1 MYLNI
6 KLRDFCIVQ
15 FALVTALVIL
25 GLIAY
30 IFRDSVLDLSGTLY
44 RLLDVGEEKSLPT
57 YFSTLNLLFSSILIY
72 IIYQYEKANTL
83 RGYPYWLFLSLLFL
97 SLSFDEF
104 ASIHE
109 EFARVYNIL
118 VKKNIL
124 YPVLETHG
132 WIVFGV
138 AFVLIVAL
146 ALIPFLRNLPKDTRR
161 YFLISGFVFV
171 TGAIGFEFV
180 GAMMLKTKFV
190 KSPNE
195 LAYLIRRILEEGF
208 EMYGIAMF
216 NCTLYRE
223 ISIRRVSLGFVSDS
237 AVERTD
243 SFFTPTR

>member
-6 KLRDFCIVQ
+6 KLRDFCIAQ

-25 GLIAY
+25 GLVAY

-44 RLLDVGEEKSLPT
+44 RLLDVGDEKSLPT

-72 IIYQYEKANTL
+72 IIYRHEKASD
-83 RGYPYWLFLSLLFL
+83 RSDRFYWLFLSLLFL
-97 SLSFDEF
+97 FLSFDEF

-109 EFARVYNIL
+109 KFAKVYDSL
-118 VKKNIL
+118 VEKNFI

-132 WIVFGV
+132 WILFGI
-138 AFVLIVAL
+138 AFVLIIVL

-171 TGAIGFEFV
+171 TGAIGFELV
-180 GAMMLKTKFV
+180 GAIMLKTKFV
-190 KSPNE
+190 DSPIDI
-195 LAYLIRRILEEGF
+195 AYLLRRILEEGF

-216 NCTLYRE
+216 NCALYRE
-223 ISIRRVSLGFVSDS
+223 ISIRRMSLELLSDT
-237 AVERTD
+237 AIERSD
-243 SFFTPTR
+243 DFFTLPR